1 MNEQESLRREVEA
14 IQTAMRARRLGSMK
28 WLAAGFLFAAVI
40 LYGIAQYL
48 LPNHPGWAYVSA
60 FAEAAMIGAIA
71 DWFAV
76 VALFRHP
83 LGLPIWH
90 TAIIPNSKQEIA
102 ANIGSFITTHFVTAD
117 GIVQRVKDT
126 DPAGKLSGWLLQ
138 PDSSA
143 RLGKVL
149 AEAAAMVVGAL
160 DDEGMRGFVR
170 DSIKNRLQH
179 IDVAGMAGDVLNAM
193 VEEKRHQHLL
203 DTMLQ
208 AMSEKLED
216 PANHDKLL
224 ALINEVLDL
233 DSVKILGI
241 QVGGTMRNL
250 AARGVGR
257 MVSSLQAKSAEVQA
271 DPQHPWRAQFDHYVG
286 DFILH
291 LKADAAW
298 RSKIDHA
305 KLSVLSDPQLNRYLK
320 QLWDEA
326 KAKMLD
332 DMLRQDSA
340 AAGYLGDMA
349 LSLGRKL
356 AADATLQAWMNEK
369 ILTNIPPL
377 VEKYRDKV
385 GAFITHEIDKWSKEE
400 MTGRIELAIG
410 PDLQFIRINGTLV
423 GGLVGLLIYSLTH
436 LLRS

>member
-1 MNEQESLRREVEA
+1 MSEQESLRLDLEA
-14 IQTAMRARRLGSMK
+14 IQNALRVRRLRSMK
-28 WLAAGFLFAAVI
+28 WLAAGFLFAAII
-40 LYGIAQYL
+40 LYGIAQFML
-48 LPNHPGWAYVSA
+48 AKHLGWAYVSA
-60 FAEAAMIGAIA
+60 FSEAAMIGAIA

-90 TAIIPNSKQEIA
+90 TAIIPNSKEQIA
-102 ANIGSFITTHFVTAD
+102 ANIGSFITTHFVTSE
-117 GIVQRVKDT
+117 GIVQRVRDT
-126 DPAGKLSGWLLQ
+126 DPAGKLSSWLLQ

-170 DSIKNRLQH
+170 DSIKGRLEH
-179 IDVAGMAGDVLNAM
+179 IDVANMAGDVLNAM
-193 VEEKRHQHLL
+193 VQERRHQHLL
-203 DTMLQ
+203 DTMLA

-216 PANHDKLL
+216 PANQDKLRT
-224 ALINEVLDL
+224 LINEVLDL

-241 QVGGTMRNL
+241 EVGGTMRNL
-250 AARGVGR
+250 AGRGVGR
-257 MVSSLQAKSAEVQA
+257 MVSSLQTKAAEVQA

-291 LKADAAW
+291 LKADPVW
-298 RSKIDHA
+298 RGKIDHA
-305 KLSVLSDPQLNRYLK
+305 RLTVLSDPQLNHYLE

-332 DMLRQDSA
+332 DMQRQDSV
-340 AAGYLGDMA
+340 AAGYLGDLA

-356 AADATLQAWMNEK
+356 AADATLQSWINEK
-369 ILTNIPPL
+369 IFTNIPPL

-385 GAFITHEIDKWSKEE
+385 GTFITHEIDKWSKEE

-423 GGLVGLLIYSLTH
+423 GGLVGVVIHVISSLT
-436 LLRS
+436 